1 MSVPKQDTADT
12 IDAARPRHFRTR
24 LMGVLRVLIA
34 AIPPLIGHWIAD
46 RLGDAVMLVAHK
58 SRRAAM
64 NNMHHV
70 LGPVPREVLKRNTR
84 GVFRNLVRSYFD
96 LCRAPSLS
104 DEQIDRMVDFDEQ
117 GWRRVV
123 ELHKQGRGIILVS
136 GHYGAFDEITQVIA
150 RQGLPLTALIAQ
162 FKPAWVSD
170 FITQMRAAH
179 GLKMM
184 LVSEEEGHSLNLAA
198 LKESIK
204 ILRRGELLGVIADR
218 NLEERGVAIPFFGE
232 EAIVAA
238 GVAKMALRTRSAIVT
253 SFCTRLP
260 RKRYSVVFDEP
271 IEPVGSASSEEDI
284 RNLLIKIFARFEHYI
299 SRNPDQW
306 LLLQPVW
313 PDGQA
318 IIKRMKAGK

>member
-1 MSVPKQDTADT
+1 MSVPNPDTA
-12 IDAARPRHFRTR
+12 DAARPRHFRTR
-24 LMGVLRVLIA
+24 MMGVLRVLIA
-34 AIPPLIGHWIAD
+34 AIHPIIAHWIAD
-46 RLGDAVMLVAHK
+46 RIGDAVMLFAAK
-58 SRRAAM
+58 SRRAAI

-70 LGPVPREVLKRNTR
+70 LGPVPRDVLRRNAR
-84 GVFRNLVRSYFD
+84 GVFRNLMRSYFD

-104 DEQIDRMVDFDEQ
+104 NEQIDKMVDFDEK
-117 GWRRVV
+117 GWQRVV
-123 ELHKQGRGIILVS
+123 DLHRQGKSIILVS
-136 GHYGAFDEITQVIA
+136 GHYGAFDEITHVIS
-150 RQGLPLTALIAQ
+150 RRGLPLTVLIAQ
-162 FKPAWVSD
+162 IKPAWLSD
-170 FITQMRAAH
+170 FITQLRAAR
-179 GLKMM
+179 GLKMV

-198 LKESIK
+198 LKESIQL
-204 ILRRGELLGVIADR
+204 LRRGELLGVIADR

-232 EAIVAA
+232 EAVMAS
-238 GVAKMALRTRSAIVT
+238 GVAKMALRTKSTIIT

-271 IEPVGSASSEEDI
+271 IEPVGSASNDEDI

-318 IIKRMKAGK
+318 IVKAMKDTK